1 MAAGL
6 PAIEHNGYVMPFQPF
21 VGNELL
27 YEFLPFI
34 PKIAVLYADK
44 VVAVYNDRGDGNPPD
59 ERWGYYTIIT
69 FRSWTLSCHAA
80 HEKLEKDRGKCVFQ
94 IICRIVTP

>member
-27 YEFLPFI
+27 YEFLPFM
-34 PKIAVLYADK
+34 PEIAVLYADK
-44 VVAVYNDRGDGNPPD
+44 VVAVYNDWGDGIPPD
-59 ERWGYYTIIT
+59 ERWAIIPSIT